1 MTQVVGFSTALFP
14 YQVGSLVVAMQLS
27 GEKLDHL
34 VKVTVPLALITLV
47 PIDFMWWKLAGW
59 L

>member
-1 MTQVVGFSTALFP
+1 M
-14 YQVGSLVVAMQLS
+14 VAMQLS

-47 PIDFMWWKLAGW
+47 VLVPIDFLWWKLLGW